1 MLTSFVVFFCCFFVT
16 RKYHKIQKVDGNID
30 GENFLNELR
39 NFNEVLR
46 KDVTLIILKVTKNT
60 WRHAPS
66 IKCIFEKTRREREV
80 KLTHPSFLRVRNNHG
95 ED

>member
-1 MLTSFVVFFCCFFVT
+1 MLTSFVIFFCCFFVT

-46 KDVTLIILKVTKNT
+46 KDVT
-60 WRHAPS
+60 
-66 IKCIFEKTRREREV
+66 
-80 KLTHPSFLRVRNNHG
+80 
-95 ED
+95 